1 MSDPGVVQEPEWPTH
16 CPLCG
21 TELSSAV
28 IDFDRTN
35 ENRAELQPGEMV
47 AVDYCPNPQCPGKT
61 AGGAAGAGPDRP

>member
-47 AVDYCPNPQCPGKT
+47 AIDYCPNPRCPGKT
-61 AGGAAGAGPDRP
+61 AESAAGPPVTG